1 MKEKDVRH
9 ILTNFRERF
18 MVDAERFF
26 GAKPRIELVITQEND
41 ELLIINGK
49 PLLARTDD
57 TLFPT
62 LIFNDFFPF
71 LPKIV
76 VDMGAI
82 PYVCNGADV
91 MAPGVVKILG
101 EFDDKELLLI
111 IDERYKRALAMG
123 VSLYDSQSL
132 KTIKREKIVKNIH
145 YIGDRLWNTIK
156 SFI

>member
-1 MKEKDVRH
+1 MRH
-9 ILTNFRERF
+9 ILNNFREKF
-18 MVDAERFF
+18 MVDAEQFF

-62 LIFNDFFPF
+62 LIFNELFPF
-71 LPKIV
+71 LPKII

-91 MAPGVVKILG
+91 MAPGVVQILG
-101 EFDDKELLLI
+101 EFDEKELILV
-111 IDERYKRALAMG
+111 IDERHKKALAMG
-123 VSLYDSQSL
+123 ISLYNSQSL
-132 KTIKREKIVKNIH
+132 KTIKREKIARNIH
-145 YIGDRLWNTIK
+145 YVGDRLWNTVK
-156 SFI
+156 SFA